1 MVQGSLGTELV
12 SDKAR
17 PRLPTPPLVLCPQPT
32 PLSALFLLCP
42 GNVGEKKERPTGVRF
57 GSLFPLLVPPSPHTR
72 FSLQKG
78 EQVLPGA
85 LLPHHSALQVRGG
98 GLWGAGGGGRGQ
110 DGRAQVEVPGLV
122 PSSNLPLWS
131 YTLVHVS
138 QTHCLPVPLMP
149 GDDQQPMGEV
159 SISRF
164 R

>member
-1 MVQGSLGTELV
+1 MYV
-12 SDKAR
+12 
-17 PRLPTPPLVLCPQPT
+17 
-32 PLSALFLLCP
+32 SALFSLCWC
-42 GNVGEKKERPTGVRF
+42 
-57 GSLFPLLVPPSPHTR
+57 PLPLIPVSR
-72 FSLQKG
+72 YRK
-78 EQVLPGA
+78 VNKCY
-85 LLPHHSALQVRGG
+85 RGRSCPIIVHCRCVAG